1 MELGL
6 GAKSEDLPCV
16 EEMGRALGMV
26 EADME
31 GGGVFLVGGD
41 ALLLRR
47 RLTIQTMAETLRAS
61 KAVAT
66 STMMTTQRP
75 GSLEASLPTLE
86 EGTGVGGAS
95 PAWVEGEKARV
106 TPEHAQTLH
115 SGVGVRYGGLSDVL
129 HLQYTQWATFPPPS
143 LQHPFIY
150 GHYFFW
156 PYVTCIRQK
165 KKKAVNLSRP
175 IWCI

>member
-1 MELGL
+1 
-6 GAKSEDLPCV
+6 
-16 EEMGRALGMV
+16 MV

-75 GSLEASLPTLE
+75 GSLEVSLPTLE
-86 EGTGVGGAS
+86 EDAGVGGAS

-115 SGVGVRYGGLSDVL
+115 LVVWRAMGALGCSTYTVYTGGNSPYASHPPLSAFLYLYGLLFGCN
-129 HLQYTQWATFPPPS
+129 
-143 LQHPFIY
+143 
-150 GHYFFW
+150 YFFFI
-156 PYVTCIRQK
+156 CI
-165 KKKAVNLSRP
+165 NNSSSRA
-175 IWCI
+175 

>member
-1 MELGL
+1 MGSCREELDT
-6 GAKSEDLPCV
+6 KRFETEDIPCV
-16 EEMGRALGMV
+16 VEIGRALGMV
-26 EADME
+26 DADME

-41 ALLLRR
+41 ALLLRL

-115 SGVGVRYGGLSDVL
+115 SAWVVVCLGDSAALC
-129 HLQYTQWATFPPPS
+129 T
-143 LQHPFIY
+143 
-150 GHYFFW
+150 
-156 PYVTCIRQK
+156 
-165 KKKAVNLSRP
+165 
-175 IWCI
+175 

>member
-1 MELGL
+1 MAET
-6 GAKSEDLPCV
+6 EDLPCV
-16 EEMGRALGMV
+16 GEMGRALGMV

-115 SGVGVRYGGLSDVL
+115 LVGVTCVAGTQTLYIYNIHRGQLSL
-129 HLQYTQWATFPPPS
+129 HPPS
-143 LQHPFIY
+143 CFPLCM
-150 GHYFFW
+150 GSTLW
-156 PYVTCIRQK
+156 LYVTWMQK
-165 KKKAVNLSRP
+165 
-175 IWCI
+175 IE

>member
-1 MELGL
+1 MIN
-6 GAKSEDLPCV
+6 LPCV
-16 EEMGRALGMV
+16 EETGRGLGKV

-66 STMMTTQRP
+66 RTMMTTQRP

-95 PAWVEGEKARV
+95 PAWIGEKARV

-115 SGVGVRYGGLSDVL
+115 LVGVACVEALGCFTFTV
-129 HLQYTQWATFPPPS
+129 YTGTNPPPTLPLQS
-143 LQHPFIY
+143 L
-150 GHYFFW
+150 
-156 PYVTCIRQK
+156 
-165 KKKAVNLSRP
+165 
-175 IWCI
+175 

>member
-1 MELGL
+1 
-6 GAKSEDLPCV
+6 
-16 EEMGRALGMV
+16 MV

-86 EGTGVGGAS
+86 EDAGVGGAS

-115 SGVGVRYGGLSDVL
+115 LVVWRAMGALGCLTCTV
-129 HLQYTQWATFPPPS
+129 YTGANTPSASHPPPS
-143 LQHPFIY
+143 VSVYIVSLLGAALLFYCIFSLQQ
-150 GHYFFW
+150 
-156 PYVTCIRQK
+156 QK
-165 KKKAVNLSRP
+165 QLKSTRKK
-175 IWCI
+175 

>member
-1 MELGL
+1 
-6 GAKSEDLPCV
+6 
-16 EEMGRALGMV
+16 
-26 EADME
+26 ME

-115 SGVGVRYGGLSDVL
+115 LVGVACVVGDSQMLYIYSIHRGQLFLHPPFSIPLFMGTTFLAVCYVYTKKRIKTKPLIYPGRYGAFESSV
-129 HLQYTQWATFPPPS
+129 HTS
-143 LQHPFIY
+143 
-150 GHYFFW
+150 
-156 PYVTCIRQK
+156 
-165 KKKAVNLSRP
+165 
-175 IWCI
+175 